1 MRLGQKS
8 LLYSDISNPH
18 TTLTLQHFP
27 VSRFLNQLTAKAAVS
42 LTSMAPDHISLAV
55 PGDRIF
61 PKFRVRYLGGDAF
74 RRTGL
79 PLTSGQ

>member
-1 MRLGQKS
+1 LRL
-8 LLYSDISNPH
+8 YWDISSGQTSLAGLH
-18 TTLTLQHFP
+18 FRVTLLA
-27 VSRFLNQLTAKAAVS
+27 SEMAGKAAVS
-42 LTSMAPDHISLAV
+42 LTSMVPDHISLAV

-61 PKFRVRYLGGDAF
+61 PKFRVRRLGGDAF